1 VHGDWGIVM
10 RTLRFL
16 CPVTGRAIN
25 SGIITTAQSI
35 LLMQDEKVRVYCPHC
50 RRTHSARI
58 CDACPEEPISLPP
71 RGHIIALR
79 KIA

>member
-1 VHGDWGIVM
+1 M

-35 LLMQDEKVRVYCPHC
+35 LLMQDEKVNVYCPHC
-50 RRTHSARI
+50 RRTHSTRI
-58 CDACPEEPISLPP
+58 CEACPEEPTGLPP
-71 RGHIIALR
+71 RSHVIAMR

>member
-1 VHGDWGIVM
+1 MHGDRGIVM
-10 RTLRFL
+10 HTLRFL

-35 LLMQDEKVRVYCPHC
+35 LLMQDEKVNVYCPHC
-50 RRTHSARI
+50 RRTHSTRI
-58 CDACPEEPISLPP
+58 CEACAEAPTSLPP
-71 RGHIIALR
+71 RTPVVVFR